1 MTNLKS
7 TLQNKTKQTRHAT
20 LQHMVMAAL
29 FCAVLCVI
37 APITIPTPVGIG
49 FTLGVLGIFLIGS
62 FLPPLWAAGASICYL
77 VLGCI
82 GLPVFS
88 GWHGGADVL
97 FGVTG
102 GYLMAFVPMAIL
114 LSLSLQKKHLWQGII
129 GVIAA
134 LLVCYVLG
142 TAWYVYF
149 AHTTWKAGFLVCVL
163 PFIPFDLLKGA
174 AALGL
179 WHAVSKRRAQ
189 MGKIAS

>member
-7 TLQNKTKQTRHAT
+7 TLQNKTKQTRHAAM
-20 LQHMVMAAL
+20 QHMVTAAL

-49 FTLGVLGIFLIGS
+49 FTLGVLGIFLIGA
-62 FLPPLWAAGASICYL
+62 FLPPLWAAGASLCYL

-102 GYLMAFVPMAIL
+102 GYLMAYVPMAAEKTPVARNDWRDR
-114 LSLSLQKKHLWQGII
+114 STV
-129 GVIAA
+129 GVLCSWYRMVRLFCSRHVESRISGMCAA
-134 LLVCYVLG
+134 
-142 TAWYVYF
+142 VYS
-149 AHTTWKAGFLVCVL
+149 V
-163 PFIPFDLLKGA
+163 
-174 AALGL
+174 
-179 WHAVSKRRAQ
+179 
-189 MGKIAS
+189 